1 MSYKY
6 SVAHMYSDPKP
17 QFARK
22 DILGEL
28 PTGLKLWLTVRND
41 DIYSFRWGDPDYARD
56 YVRNMPGPE
65 QLAGFYMGPD
75 GYTWGRE
82 FISTEP
88 ETPRELV
95 IRKQWYSFML
105 WGRLS
110 YDPSLPNSLF
120 ERTLGERFPEVP
132 AAKLYA
138 ASAAASKI
146 IPRITTF
153 SWGDIDIKWF
163 PEGCTGHPKGRGFY
177 TVDKFIHGESMPGSG
192 VLSIQDYLKGGRG
205 MTPPQVAAELRKHAA
220 ETLQLVAGLR
230 PVRNK
235 ELRLTLGDFEA
246 MAHLGNYYA
255 EKIEGALALAQSQRE
270 TAAVHLRSALEHWKR
285 YAAVAT
291 AQYKPQLLTRIGYFD
306 LNQLTSLVEADIP
319 R

>member
-1 MSYKY
+1 
-6 SVAHMYSDPKP
+6 MYSDPKP

-22 DILGEL
+22 DILGEM
-28 PTGLKLWLTVRND
+28 PRGLRLWLTVRND
-41 DIYSFRWGDPDYARD
+41 DIYSFRWGDPEYARA
-56 YVRNMPGPE
+56 YIRNMPGPD

-75 GYTWGRE
+75 GYIWGRE

-95 IRKQWYSFML
+95 MRKQWYSFML

-110 YDPSLPNSLF
+110 FDPTLPDALF

-138 ASAAASKI
+138 ASARASKI

-163 PEGCTGHPKGRGFY
+163 PEGCTGHPNVRGFY
-177 TVDKFIHGESMPGSG
+177 TVEKFVHGESMPGSG
-192 VLSIQDYLKGGRG
+192 VLSIQEYLKGASG
-205 MTPPQVAAELRKHAA
+205 MTPPQVAEELRGHAA
-220 ETLQLVAGLR
+220 ATLELVSGMR
-230 PVRNK
+230 PVKNK
-235 ELRLTLGDFEA
+235 ELRLTLGDFEC

-255 EKIEGALALAQSQRE
+255 EKILGAVALAKLQRD
-270 TAAVHLRSALEHWKR
+270 TAVRHLRVALEHWKK
-285 YAAVAT
+285 YAAAAT
-291 AQYKPQLLTRIGYFD
+291 AQYKPQRLTRIGRFD
-306 LNQLTSLVEADIP
+306 LNELTAKVEADIVLAQKSSP
-319 R
+319 QA